1 MNFMNK
7 GKKALSENQT
17 EEQQIPT
24 KHTNSN
30 QDQLRKKMLFMIA
43 ALAVLLIVIFLI
55 VFLVRA
61 IGGSNLSY
69 QEIENRMKNAAIK
82 YYEENESFLPD
93 EEGNSAEVSAD
104 TLADNGFMDP
114 LSKLR
119 QDDECEGTVV
129 VELVNGEYHY
139 TPYLECGT
147 NYVTKEL
154 YQAVIDQDTVATG
167 DGLYQM
173 NGEYVFRG
181 ENVNNYV
188 QLDNQLFRIVKVT
201 ADHEVLIIPEFNRN
215 QYLTYTWDDRYN
227 TEANSNVGINSFDVS
242 RIYDYLQEIYKTGQ
256 IGSME
261 FLSDNDKEKLVPY
274 DLCMGKRSEQET
286 NNTNTLEC
294 TSTIPNQMIGLL
306 TVSDY
311 LNASSDLNCH
321 ATTDRVCQ
329 NYNYLSSNVS
339 TNWWLMTASTENT
352 YGVYYVSGGG
362 YVNLNSAINYYGI
375 RPTIMLGSQV
385 MIESGDGSSEN
396 PYHLR

>member
-17 EEQQIPT
+17 EEQPIPT

-69 QEIENRMKNAAIK
+69 QEIENRMKNAAIE
-82 YYEENESFLPD
+82 YYKENESFLPD
-93 EEGNSAEVSAD
+93 EQGTSAEVSAD

-242 RIYDYLQEIYKTGQ
+242 RIYDYLQEIYKT
-256 IGSME
+256 
-261 FLSDNDKEKLVPY
+261 
-274 DLCMGKRSEQET
+274 
-286 NNTNTLEC
+286 
-294 TSTIPNQMIGLL
+294 
-306 TVSDY
+306 
-311 LNASSDLNCH
+311 
-321 ATTDRVCQ
+321 
-329 NYNYLSSNVS
+329 
-339 TNWWLMTASTENT
+339 
-352 YGVYYVSGGG
+352 
-362 YVNLNSAINYYGI
+362 
-375 RPTIMLGSQV
+375 
-385 MIESGDGSSEN
+385 
-396 PYHLR
+396 

>member
-17 EEQQIPT
+17 EEQPIPT

-69 QEIENRMKNAAIK
+69 QEIENRMRNAAIE
-82 YYEENESFLPD
+82 YYKENESFLPD
-93 EEGNSAEVSAD
+93 EQGTSAEVSAD

-352 YGVYYVSGGG
+352 YSVYYVSGGG